1 MRLARSP
8 TFRSNCQAFHTF
20 NFIRSPVFKTGALNH
35 SATLPSFERSKLF
48 SPFRRTKQ
56 NVANALQTSVLRAL
70 FYGGTEGAVNS
81 RRTGPPAPG
90 ESIAAVREQHR
101 NRGRGRR
108 VDRALTNPIADPDV
122 NLGADF
128 L

>member
-1 MRLARSP
+1 MAYGGRGGIRTHGTLAG
-8 TFRSNCQAFHTF
+8 T
-20 NFIRSPVFKTGALNH
+20 PVFKTGALNH

-70 FYGGTEGAVNS
+70 LYGGTEGAVNS

-90 ESIAAVREQHR
+90 ESIAAVSVAV
-101 NRGRGRR
+101 
-108 VDRALTNPIADPDV
+108 VDASIAL
-122 NLGADF
+122 
-128 L
+128 